1 MLLSPAILGGWPW
14 GYCREPLYDPFSLPV
29 PLSWVHYKS
38 CKSSFLLQKGKHDS
52 IPPSQ
57 AIILQQMST
66 NSAPCPWMFPGLTH
80 RNDNSNNYNNIP
92 LFTLG
97 SIYSTIASGAEQMSE
112 TNNSNPASGQSET
125 WTGVQRSNHLA
136 TLPPECPLIIAKC
149 AKFSLLWLI

>member
-1 MLLSPAILGGWPW
+1 MLLSSAILGGWPW
-14 GYCREPLYDPFSLPV
+14 GTPLWPILSSSTSLLGALQILQV
-29 PLSWVHYKS
+29 FHWGI
-38 CKSSFLLQKGKHDS
+38 LLQKGKHDS

-57 AIILQQMST
+57 AMILQQMST

-125 WTGVQRSNHLA
+125 WTGIQCSNHLA
-136 TLPPECPLIIAKC
+136 TLPPEWPLIIAKC
-149 AKFSLLWLI
+149 AKFSLLCLI